1 MVALAKEPLKDLC
14 VKKHVPMYISLA
26 NIPQDYNGGFF
37 GTGTKVLS
45 LFGDTPKSSD
55 RESGEAH
62 FKCHSSS
69 NGTAFSN
76 KDGAKDPDSAKNA
89 FNAA

>member
-1 MVALAKEPLKDLC
+1 MAALAKESLKGLC

-37 GTGTKVLS
+37 GTSPKVLS
-45 LFGDTPKSSD
+45 LFGDTPKSSAQK
-55 RESGEAH
+55 SGEAH
-62 FKCHSSS
+62 FQCHSSS
-69 NGTAFSN
+69 NGNAFSN
-76 KDGAKDPDSAKNA
+76 KDRVKDPDSDKNA